1 MSPANNNTKR
11 LKSIKNCPNHC
22 GTWIAWNPSLNRF
35 IQAKT
40 GEIHLCPKWKPNQQ
54 RKAPYKKIETPRKI
68 VTHVDTTRLAI
79 PEILPVIDEMH
90 SAIEEL
96 LKVSRKLLDSIAPR

>member
-1 MSPANNNTKR
+1 MRSNNNTKR
-11 LKSIKNCPNHC
+11 LKNIKKCPNRC
-22 GTWIAWNPSLNRF
+22 GTWIAYNQKLNRF
-35 IQAKT
+35 VQAKT
-40 GEIHLCPKWKPNQQ
+40 GEIHHCPKWKPNQQ

-68 VTHVDTTRLAI
+68 VTHVDTMRLAI